1 MSKNLVLVESPSKAK
16 TINKY
21 LGSTYKV
28 EATVGHIRNLPKT
41 KLGVDIDNNFEPQ
54 LLNIRGKGDVIKKIR
69 TLAKKAGKIFIA
81 TDPDREGEAI
91 AQDIVDVIEKHTKAK
106 VYRVLFHEITKTSV
120 KSAMKAPIEINNY
133 VVSSQ
138 RARRVMDRI
147 IGYKLSPFL
156 WQAIIEESGNSL
168 SAGRVQSVALRLI
181 CEREEEIDAFIKTEY
196 WSVLADFKTEKGE
209 ILSTKLHSF
218 ENRTLKIQPK
228 PEMEENDWTEFN
240 KKHFAI
246 NDSKSAAKIVDD
258 IKSLSEFII
267 SDISKKES
275 RRNPAPP
282 FITSTM
288 QAEASRRL
296 KYRPR
301 KTMQV
306 AQSLY
311 EGVDLA
317 EEGFVG
323 LITYMRTDSTR
334 LNAEIVDDARNY
346 IEENYGSSFKP
357 EKPKSYEKK
366 KGNIQDAHEAI
377 RPTSIKYTPQM
388 VKPFLNDEQFKLY
401 NLIWNRFVASQME
414 SALLETTSVSVS
426 GGDYIFKA
434 SGTAIKFQGFLK
446 LYQDIRDEKDSD
458 ENENLIIPVG
468 LEAKQN
474 LDLKDVEN
482 KQHFTKPPARYSE
495 STLIKALEENG
506 IGRPS
511 TYASIVGTIQDRMY
525 VSQKERK
532 FAPTELGKKVNKV
545 LVQHFSALF
554 NINYTAEM
562 EEELDLIASGEK
574 VYNEVIKNFYHPFV
588 TNLEEV
594 EKTIEKPKCE
604 KCGSD
609 MEVKIGRFG
618 KFLACSNYPDCK
630 NIQSLNVVKK
640 EKDEPEYT
648 GDDCPKCNSR
658 LIFRNSRYG
667 KFIGCEKYPDC
678 DYTKQITL
686 DIKCPTCKE
695 GDVVPRRTKKGKTF
709 FGCSRY
715 PDCDFSSWT
724 LPKVDE
730 NSSSE

>member
-69 TLAKKAGKIFIA
+69 TLSKKSGKIFIA

-106 VYRVLFHEITKTSV
+106 IYRVLFHEITKSSV
-120 KSAMKAPIEINNY
+120 KAAMKTPIEINNY

-181 CEREEEIDAFIKTEY
+181 CEREEEIDAFIKIEY
-196 WSVLADFKTEKGE
+196 WSVLADFKTQKGE

-228 PEMEENDWTEFN
+228 PEMEETDWIEFN

-246 NDSKSAAKIVDD
+246 TNTKSASEIVKN
-258 IKSLSEFII
+258 IKSVSGFEI
-267 SDISKKES
+267 SDIAKKES
-275 RRNPAPP
+275 KRNPNPP
-282 FITSTM
+282 FITSTL

-334 LNAEIVDDARNY
+334 LNSEIIDDARNY
-346 IEENYGSSFKP
+346 IENIYGLSFKP
-357 EKPKSYEKK
+357 PTPNTYEKK
-366 KGNIQDAHEAI
+366 KGKIQDAHEAI
-377 RPTSIKYTPQM
+377 RPTSVKYTPQM
-388 VKPFLNDEQFKLY
+388 VKPYLNNEQFKLY
-401 NLIWNRFVASQME
+401 NLIWNRFIACQME
-414 SALLETTSVSVS
+414 SAVLETTSVNVS
-426 GGDYIFKA
+426 GGEFIFKA

-446 LYQDIRDEKDSD
+446 IYQDLKDEKDSE
-458 ENENLIIPVG
+458 ENENPVIPVG

-474 LDLKDVEN
+474 LDLESVNN

-525 VSQKERK
+525 VYQKERK
-532 FAPTELGKKVNKV
+532 FAPTDLGKKVNKV
-545 LVQHFSALF
+545 LIQNFSGLF

-574 VYNEVIKNFYHPFV
+574 VYNEVIKNFYNPFV
-588 TNLEEV
+588 KNLEEV

-609 MEVKIGRFG
+609 MEIKIGRFG

-640 EKDEPEYT
+640 EKEEPEYT
-648 GDDCPKCNSR
+648 GDKCPKCNSR

-686 DIKCPTCKE
+686 DIKCPACKE
-695 GDVVPRRTKKGKTF
+695 GDIVTRRTKKGRTF

-715 PDCDFSSWT
+715 PECDFSSWT
-724 LPKVDE
+724 LPKTDE